1 MGEEEGE
8 TFWLSSSFLASMFLQ
23 PSLLSVPPSP
33 SPTLPPPP
41 HPPSSL
47 PQLAG
52 IGRGSQALMR
62 HTSSVL
68 IRQRRQT
75 DGWPPSGESCM
86 RCVCV
91 CVCVCASSTTALAL
105 CVCVCV
111 RGVCV
116 CVCVRGV
123 GVYVEL
129 LNHSMKWTSVSHP
142 SFLTLSP
149 SSPSLLPH
157 PPSSLTFPP
166 SHPHSPMVVECLAV
180 V

>member
-1 MGEEEGE
+1 
-8 TFWLSSSFLASMFLQ
+8 
-23 PSLLSVPPSP
+23 
-33 SPTLPPPP
+33 
-41 HPPSSL
+41 
-47 PQLAG
+47 
-52 IGRGSQALMR
+52 
-62 HTSSVL
+62 
-68 IRQRRQT
+68 
-75 DGWPPSGESCM
+75 M

-149 SSPSLLPH
+149 SSPSILPH
-157 PPSSLTFPP
+157 LPSLPPSQPYGGGMFGRSLEETMQVEARLGGNYVPVLLHRCIKFVRDHGTKFSSPISYHLPP
-166 SHPHSPMVVECLAV
+166 SYVSSKN
-180 V
+180 